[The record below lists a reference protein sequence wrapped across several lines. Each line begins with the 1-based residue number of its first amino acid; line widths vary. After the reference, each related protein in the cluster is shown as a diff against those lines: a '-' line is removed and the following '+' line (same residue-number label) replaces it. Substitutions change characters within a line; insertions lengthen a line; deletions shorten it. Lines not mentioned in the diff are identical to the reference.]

1 MMQKGMAM
9 EFLPTVSLEATA
21 GEEDV
26 WNHLKEALRHEEGYA
41 FLRYPIFPEEAD
53 YRYEPDIL
61 LLHRQWGLIV
71 IEVKGCR
78 VDQVTALDGHVWR
91 MTNWYRD
98 HEAPAAQAE
107 KQMFALRRH
116 FRDLTDRMRT
126 HALVALPLVP
136 EEEWAERG
144 FDGLPCNPR
153 IIHENHLTP
162 ARLRKRLQELTHGAT
177 QTRMSDDDWQLACQV
192 LGQRDVF
199 AEIRGV
205 RREETGQALIDGVRA
220 SDALITAMDLDQLKI
235 GSEIPPG
242 PQRIRGIAGSGKTLL
257 LAMKAARMHLSHPD
271 WDIAFTFNTKSLY
284 QVVREHIRR
293 FCRHFGNAE
302 PDWNK
307 LRVMHAWGN
316 ASETGLYRHVAFIS
330 RQPVRSADWAAARI
344 LEQGSPDARFPS
356 ITDKFVHVCA
366 ELLASEA
373 IQPCFDAILIDE
385 GQDLF
390 PEFYKIAYQ
399 ALRPPKRLI
408 WAYDEAQSLDHLRI
422 PNAEALFGR
431 DGEGKLLVDLAGQY
445 PKGILK
451 SHIMRK
457 CYRTPAGILMPAHA
471 VGMGLMRRT
480 GALQMIT
487 TQQGWQA
494 IGYQVDGAFDVPG
507 GPIVLTRPAE
517 NCPHP
522 LDATPLG
529 RPLLKAEPFE
539 SREAELGDRARQIIS
554 LCQRGGAPDE
564 VLVVFPGP
572 MRQKRFIEAD
582 MKGLAALLEDAG
594 IPCHIADDHPS
605 EFRRAGAVTLSRIHR
620 AKGNEAAFV
629 YVVGLDRLAEDEARV
644 ESRNQ
649 LFVALTRA
657 RGICRVSGR
666 RPKADAL
673 LEEIGRAIEANGR
686 LTFRV
691 PGKDG
696 VRPLDELPDLPPVL
710 KFETHLP
717 LYDLRAR
724 AGVWDL
730 RQIADPNVDW
740 IEAPRYGDLNEHMFA
755 VRVDGQSM
763 EPRLPDGEIA
773 IFQRTQGIPEGK
785 IVLAA
790 MHDAVDPEAVSLVV
804 KQLIVQQQPYGG
816 LEYRL
821 RSENPDFEDI
831 VLGPDEADRVRF
843 VGVLK
848 WGPH

>member
-1 MMQKGMAM
+1 M

-26 WNHLKEALRHEEGYA
+26 WNHLKEALRHEEGFA
-41 FLRYPIFPEEAD
+41 FLRYPIFPDEAD
-53 YRYEPDIL
+53 YRFEPDIL

-78 VDQVTALDGHVWR
+78 AEQVAGLDGHVWR
-91 MTNWYRD
+91 MADWYRE
-98 HEAPAAQAE
+98 HETPAAQAE
-107 KQMFALRRH
+107 KQMFALKRH
-116 FRDLTDRMRT
+116 FRHLTDRLRT
-126 HALVALPLVP
+126 HALVALPQVTD
-136 EEEWAERG
+136 EEWAERG
-144 FDGLPCNPR
+144 FDALPCNPR
-153 IIHENHLTP
+153 IIHQNHLTP
-162 ARLRKRLQELTHGAT
+162 ARLRKRLQELTLGTT
-177 QTRMSDDDWQLACQV
+177 QARLSDEDWQLACQV

-199 AEIRGV
+199 TEIRGEP
-205 RREETGQALIDGVRA
+205 RDETGHALIDGVRA

-271 WDIAFTFNTKSLY
+271 WDIVFTFNTKSLY
-284 QVVREHIRR
+284 QVVRQHIRR
-293 FCRHFGNAE
+293 FCRHFGNVE
-302 PDWNK
+302 PNWAK

-316 ASETGLYRHVAFIS
+316 ATETGLYRHIATAS
-330 RQPVRSADWAAARI
+330 GQTPRGADWAASRI
-344 LEQGSPDARFPS
+344 LEQNAPGSGFPS
-356 ITDKFVHVCA
+356 ITDKFAFVCG

-373 IQPCFDAILIDE
+373 IRPCFDAILIDE

-390 PEFYKIAYQ
+390 PEFYKMAHQ
-399 ALRPPKRLI
+399 ALRAPKRLI

-431 DGEGKLLVDLAGQY
+431 DDDGKLVVDLAGQY
-445 PKGILK
+445 PKGIRK

-471 VGMGLMRRT
+471 VGMGLMRRS

-487 TQQGWQA
+487 TQLGWQA
-494 IGYQVDGAFDVPG
+494 IGYEVDGAFDVPG
-507 GPIVLTRPAE
+507 GAIVLTRPAE

-522 LDATPLG
+522 LDAAPLG
-529 RPLLKAEPFE
+529 RPLLKAESFA
-539 SREAELGDRARQIIS
+539 SREAELNDRARQITS
-554 LCQRGGAPDE
+554 LCRKGGVPDE

-572 MRQKRFIEAD
+572 GRQTKAINAD
-582 MKGLAALLEDAG
+582 MQTLAALLEASG
-594 IPCHIADDHPS
+594 IPCHFADDHPS
-605 EFRRAGAVTLSRIHR
+605 EFRRAGCVTLSRIHR

-629 YVVGLDRLAEDEARV
+629 YVVGLDRLAADEARV
-644 ESRNQ
+644 ENRNQ

-666 RPKADAL
+666 SPMADSL
-673 LEEIGRAIEANGR
+673 LDEIGRVLESNGR
-686 LTFRV
+686 LTFQV
-691 PGKDG
+691 PGNEG

-710 KFETHLP
+710 KFDTHLP
-717 LYDLRAR
+717 LYDLKAR
-724 AGVWDL
+724 AGAWDL
-730 RQIADPNVDW
+730 HQIADPNVEW

-790 MHDAVDPEAVSLVV
+790 MHDAVDPDAVSLVV
-804 KQLIVQQQPYGG
+804 KQLVVQQQPYGG
-816 LEYRL
+816 MEYRL
-821 RSENPDFEDI
+821 RSENPDFADI
-831 VLGPDEADRVRF
+831 VLGPDEAERIRF